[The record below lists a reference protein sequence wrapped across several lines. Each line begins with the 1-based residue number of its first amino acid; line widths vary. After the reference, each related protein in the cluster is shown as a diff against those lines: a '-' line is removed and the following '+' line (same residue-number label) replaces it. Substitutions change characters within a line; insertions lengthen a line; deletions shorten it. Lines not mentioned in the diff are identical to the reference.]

1 MTLKDLYNILLKVN
15 VQVEYGFFDAD
26 DPPELPCIT
35 YEVAYTRNFS
45 ADRVVYQK
53 ISVVDIFLFE
63 KHKDPELEERLEALL
78 KEADIFWDMTET
90 YLSDQRA
97 YQIIYEVRIDG

>member
-1 MTLKDLYNILLKVN
+1 
-15 VQVEYGFFDAD
+15 
-26 DPPELPCIT
+26 
-35 YEVAYTRNFS
+35 
-45 ADRVVYQK
+45 
-53 ISVVDIFLFE
+53 VDIFLFE